1 MPRRADITW
10 STCIALFWAVSFSA
24 NTGEQRQFYR
34 ILVYFKRNR
43 HHVKHMHHFGLS
55 KLTSTTGHLTSKSPT
70 TNSSWHSRENKNFES
85 ECTKIS
91 VEHTLSQIRNLQFS
105 DFLSESRYCTR
116 TSFDGPTPP
125 IGGEKSLH
133 SISFSH
139 GARSPA
145 QDRPESQQVNPFD
158 TSKIIKM
165 ATKNQNDDNQN
176 DDRWSKWRQI
186 MKRTTKNQN
195 YSIGHWLAGVWYVWC
210 PDYEASTHAT
220 RSQQNPARVAAAAH
234 YSSRAW
240 LKRHTIVV
248 IHGWNDPTSTFSR
261 RSH

>member
-165 ATKNQNDDNQN
+165 ATKNQNDDRQSKRWPMIKMTTDNEK
-176 DDRWSKWRQI
+176 DDKKSKLQYRSLVGRGVI
-186 MKRTTKNQN
+186 RLVSRLRGKHSCYTFAAKPRPCGCGRT
-195 YSIGHWLAGVWYVWC
+195 L
-210 PDYEASTHAT
+210 
-220 RSQQNPARVAAAAH
+220 QQSCMVETSH
-234 YSSRAW
+234 YCSHTW
-240 LKRHTIVV
+240 LKR
-248 IHGWNDPTSTFSR
+248 
-261 RSH
+261 SH